1 MSPECAGGLG
11 GRDTGGP
18 HLAPPGDRPH
28 LALPGGGGAAWRPTS
43 GRLKAACRLR
53 QVDNRRLPAQPPTSR
68 SWLVG
73 LSGGAPCECQPLR
86 CLAAAVRSARVFSA
100 AASLSARAARAPYNY
115 NRRNAT
121 HLMPSTRHVAPL
133 AFHGASAL
141 SWRRPWTA
149 RWTWNTACLALLAR
163 ATRAFPTGAGS
174 CDSLGARHAAV
185 LRPRGGS

>member
-1 MSPECAGGLG
+1 MSPECAGGLD
-11 GRDTGGP
+11 GRE
-18 HLAPPGDRPH
+18 HQAHQAPPGPH
-28 LALPGGGGAAWRPTS
+28 RALPGGDGAAPRSTS

-53 QVDNRRLPAQPPTSR
+53 QVDNRRLSAQPPTSR
-68 SWLVG
+68 SGLVG
-73 LSGGAPCECQPLR
+73 LSGRALCECQPLR

-100 AASLSARAARAPYNY
+100 AASLSARAARYNY

-149 RWTWNTACLALLAR
+149 RWTWNTACLALMAR
-163 ATRAFPTGAGS
+163 ATRAFPTSAGS
-174 CDSLGARHAAV
+174 CDILGARHAAV